1 MSADAREAPD
11 NPYVTDPPTEFDPV
25 ESVDETTAR
34 QQAGQLREALRY
46 HDRRYYLDADPA
58 IPDREYDALFS
69 RLEALESAF
78 DLDDA
83 GSPTRRVGGEPLD
96 EFDTVEHVAPMRSID
111 SGGDA
116 EDVREFDRRVHDR
129 LGIARDGAD
138 EESDEGGAPD
148 PGGDERDAGSD
159 EAATDGQV
167 SLADY
172 EVDGASAAD
181 GAPAAPSDEAV
192 RYFCEPKFDGV
203 SVEVVYEDGEFVR
216 AATRGDGETGD
227 DISAN
232 VRTVRSVPLR
242 LSGDYP
248 DFLAVRG
255 EVFMPRKAFQQYNRE
270 RVERGD
276 DPFANPRNATA
287 GTVRQLDP
295 SVTAERP
302 LDCFFFDVLE
312 STHAFE
318 SQHGRQERLPD
329 WGLKTNDRTALVDD
343 VEAAIDYRDALV
355 EARDDLDYEVDG
367 AVLKVDDL
375 DQCARLGST
384 SRAPRWAYA
393 YKLPARTEET
403 TLRDVVVQV
412 GRTGRLTPVALLDP
426 VDVGGVTV
434 SRASLHNPEQIRD
447 LGVGVG
453 DRVRLERAGDVIP
466 YVAEVVEGGG
476 DGHFEFPERCPAC
489 DSPVEH
495 DGPLAFCT
503 GGLACPA
510 QLRRAIEH
518 YVSRGGLDIEGLG
531 EQRLDQLVEAG
542 LVESIPDL
550 YDLTVADLAELEGW
564 GERSAENL
572 VAELEAATEPPLDD
586 FLTALGVPEVGPTTA
601 RSLARTFG
609 TLDAVMDADEDAL
622 RAVDD
627 VGETVAREIREFFES
642 ERNRAVVEA
651 LRERGVSPQ
660 AAAVETGD
668 ALDGLTFVFTGSLD
682 GLTRGEA
689 QELVERHGANATS
702 SVSGNT
708 DYLVAGEGAGQSKR
722 DDADANDVSVLT
734 QAELASLLDE
744 EYGLDAA
751 EAAPADGDGG
761 ETGIE

>member
-11 NPYVTDPPTEFDPV
+11 NPYVEDPPTEFDPV
-25 ESVDETTAR
+25 DDVDETTAR
-34 QQAGQLREALRY
+34 EQAEQLREAIRY
-46 HDRRYYLDADPA
+46 HDRLYYRDADPV
-58 IPDREYDALFS
+58 IPDRDYDVLLS
-69 RLEALESAF
+69 RLQDLESAF
-78 DLDDA
+78 DLDTD
-83 GSPTRRVGGEPLD
+83 GSPTQRVGGEPLD
-96 EFDTVEHVAPMRSID
+96 EFDTVAHVAPMRSID
-111 SGGDA
+111 SSGDV

-129 LGIARDGAD
+129 LGLSR
-138 EESDEGGAPD
+138 
-148 PGGDERDAGSD
+148 GGDGVENGGSEGQASLDAY
-159 EAATDGQV
+159 A
-167 SLADY
+167 
-172 EVDGASAAD
+172 GASVD
-181 GAPAAPSDEAV
+181 
-192 RYFCEPKFDGV
+192 YFCEPKFDGV
-203 SVEVVYEDGEFVR
+203 SVEVVYEEGRFVR
-216 AATRGDGETGD
+216 ATTRGDGEEGD

-232 VRTVRSVPLR
+232 VRTIRSVPLR
-242 LSGDYP
+242 LRDDYP
-248 DFLAVRG
+248 EFLAVRG
-255 EVFMPRKAFQQYNRE
+255 EIFMPREAFQQYNRE

-302 LDCFFFDVLE
+302 LDCFFFDVLK
-312 STHAFE
+312 STHQFE
-318 SQHGRQERLPD
+318 TQHQRQDTLPE

-343 VEAAIDYRDALV
+343 IEGAIDYRDELV
-355 EARDDLDYEVDG
+355 EDRDDLDYEVDG

-375 DQCARLGST
+375 AQCDRLGST

-434 SRASLHNPEQIRD
+434 SRASLHNPEQIRE

-466 YVAEVVEGGG
+466 YVAEVVEGDG
-476 DGHFEFPERCPAC
+476 DGHFEFPDACPVC

-503 GGLACPA
+503 GGLGCPA

-531 EQRLDQLVEAG
+531 EQKLDQLVETG

-550 YDLTVADLAELEGW
+550 YDLTVADLADLEGW

-572 VAELEAATEPPLDD
+572 VAELEAAKEPPLDD

-609 TLDAVMDADEDAL
+609 TLEAVMDADEEQL
-622 RAVDD
+622 REVDD
-627 VGETVAREIREFFES
+627 VGETVAHEIREFFDA
-642 ERNRAVVEA
+642 ERNREVLDA
-651 LRERGVSPQ
+651 LRERGVSPESIDT
-660 AAAVETGD
+660 ETGA

-689 QELVERHGANATS
+689 QDLVERHGANATS

-708 DYLVAGEGAGQSKR
+708 DYLVAADGAGRSKL
-722 DDADANDVSVLT
+722 DDAEAEEVPVLS
-734 QAELASLLDE
+734 QAEFEELLAEEFGIDVADALD
-744 EYGLDAA
+744 
-751 EAAPADGDGG
+751 DG
-761 ETGIE
+761 